1 MTPAAVVFDLY
12 GTLLEIG
19 SLRTAAARVSETP
32 DAFVAAWRQKQLAY
46 AHVAAIMG
54 RYEDFDRLTRYALYY
69 AAAGAGVHLGREDL
83 DALMGAWQ
91 TVRPFDDVIAALTEL
106 RAGGVTTAVLT
117 NGTRKSARAAL
128 TNAGAHDLIDVLLS
142 VEDVETYKPD
152 PAVYR
157 MATRRFEAKPEQ
169 LVFVTSNGWDA
180 TGARE
185 FGMTVVWCNRAEAP
199 VETFGRPPSATITTL
214 AELPAS
220 IGALFGLIEQEFDA
234 SGRMERVTRDPCC
247 AHAEA

>member
-19 SLRTAAARVSETP
+19 SLRTAAARISDVP

-46 AHVAAIMG
+46 AHASAIMG
-54 RYEDFDRLTRYALYY
+54 RYEDFDRITRYALYY
-69 AAAGAGVHLGREDL
+69 VAAGAGAHLGREDL
-83 DALMGAWQ
+83 DALIGAWQ
-91 TVRPFDDVIAALTEL
+91 TVRPYDDVIPALTGV
-106 RAGGVTTAVLT
+106 RAGGTPTAVLT
-117 NGTRKSARAAL
+117 NGTRKSAGAAL
-128 TNAGAHDLIDVLLS
+128 RNAGAHDLIDVLLS

-157 MATRRFEAKPEQ
+157 MAARRFEVKPER

-185 FGMTVVWCNRAEAP
+185 FGMTVIWCNRAAAP
-199 VETFGRPPSATITTL
+199 VETFGRAPSATIASL
-214 AELPAS
+214 AELAT
-220 IGALFGLIEQEFDA
+220 AIESLSD
-234 SGRMERVTRDPCC
+234 
-247 AHAEA
+247 

>member
-1 MTPAAVVFDLY
+1 MIPAAVVFDLY
-12 GTLLEIG
+12 GTLLEID

-46 AHVAAIMG
+46 AFAAAIMG
-54 RYEDFDRLTRYALYY
+54 RYEDFDRLTRYALYHV
-69 AAAGAGVHLGREDL
+69 AAGAGAHLAREDL
-83 DALMGAWQ
+83 DALIDAWQ
-91 TVRPFDDVIAALTEL
+91 TVRPYDDAIAALTAV
-106 RAGGVTTAVLT
+106 RAAGVPTAVLT

-128 TNAGAHDLIDVLLS
+128 TNAGAHELIDVLLS

-157 MATRRFEAKPEQ
+157 MATRRFEAAPER

-185 FGMTVVWCNRAEAP
+185 FGMSVVWCNRAGAA
-199 VETFGRPPSATITTL
+199 VETFGRPPSATIASL
-214 AELPAS
+214 SEL
-220 IGALFGLIEQEFDA
+220 GAAIESLSD
-234 SGRMERVTRDPCC
+234 
-247 AHAEA
+247 